1 MSYFIQ
7 SIILRKDR
15 FTQREA
21 EQWIRKHGY
30 KVTEPDITHDFYRF
44 RQHAPVPNVR
54 YRTVELGKDGE
65 MIIAYT
71 GPEKKD

>member
-1 MSYFIQ
+1 MTQVKYIIQ

-21 EQWIRKHGY
+21 EQWIRQHGY
-30 KVTEPDITHDFYRF
+30 KLTNPDITRDFYRF
-44 RQHAPVPNVR
+44 RQQTPLPNVH

-65 MIIAYT
+65 MIIGY
-71 GPEKKD
+71 PNK

>member
-1 MSYFIQ
+1 MKYIIQ

-21 EQWIRKHGY
+21 ERWIREHNY
-30 KVTEPDITHDFYRF
+30 KLTKPDITRDFYRF
-44 RQHAPVPNVR
+44 RQHTPLPNVH

-65 MIIAYT
+65 MIIGY
-71 GPEKKD
+71 PNK